1 MITMNEIGLNGRLGN
16 QMFQYAA
23 LLGIARKNNFKYGIN
38 YSNDFNLKL
47 EDIPEDIHINQKIL
61 TLSRLFKL
69 SAEDSSHINLPTIAE
84 PHLHFCEEL
93 FQIKDNVNL
102 HGYFQTE
109 KYFKNK
115 KEEILNLFEFEDSF
129 LNMVTSKYKDLLANN
144 PIGVQIRTY
153 SRGMIDPRHIHCDV
167 LENEAYLKE
176 SFKYF
181 GKNKIFLVTTDNV
194 EYTKKRIPNKENIYI
209 LDSNNLY
216 EEFCLLTLCSGIIS
230 SASSFGWWASYLNKN
245 KNKKIIMPQKWFN
258 VKDDWYDTRDI
269 YPEGVII
276 L

>member
-1 MITMNEIGLNGRLGN
+1 MICYPLLGN
-16 QMFQYAA
+16 NGEF
-23 LLGIARKNNFKYGIN
+23 G
-38 YSNDFNLKL
+38 
-47 EDIPEDIHINQKIL
+47 NQ
-61 TLSRLFKL
+61 
-69 SAEDSSHINLPTIAE
+69 
-84 PHLHFCEEL
+84 L
-93 FQIKDNVNL
+93 FQIAATISHALNCNTNALFPEWKHNKIFKKKLNTYKELPLVENKYTEKYFYFSPIPKLPNL
-102 HGYFQTE
+102 ALNGYFQTE